1 MTTLIKGS
9 NLDPAISIVTT
20 SDIITE
26 GKLGV
31 GVDTPL
37 GNIHSK
43 SAINSLLVL
52 ESEDTNSDIIFM
64 DTVGSTRIRSAG
76 DQLQFWTGGDAS
88 TIATNASVALTLTD
102 DVTVAN
108 NLVIGGN
115 LTVNGTT
122 TTLNTATLDVEDINI
137 TIAKG
142 ALDSAT
148 ADGAGITVDGAGA
161 TLLYN
166 SAPDA
171 WSFNKNVG
179 IGASG
184 ADYRLVVE
192 GENNLGAVYIHG
204 GTGASWGLEI
214 GSHTQ
219 GTESDLVLTDNAVV
233 GSQDSLSF
241 VAEDTGYFRW
251 MTGGNS
257 HKTGTAGATERMRI
271 TSGGNVGIRTVD
283 PESQLHIYQ
292 PSGELGLYVTRTP
305 TIAGG
310 ASVGLTVDS
319 TGSRIYGYGDR
330 LSFWTAATGGTAE
343 NRLHI
348 TSSGNVEIYG
358 SNTLGVSEKFLWD
371 ATNNALKLHNL
382 SEAGELAI
390 NPIYNDQQN
399 GYWRSSLVFTRNRDQ
414 ITWDTATGLW
424 THAGGSSTDWSAI
437 AHKNASFDIYRGT
450 SSTNGWSVSNDDFV
464 SDYLAL
470 TIDDNR
476 NVGIGTTAPLKKLE
490 VAGDIQL
497 DADNAS
503 IWLKSGV
510 TGTSG
515 KINWTYNSDST
526 IYASMGIEYDT
537 RASTGF
543 NIDVGYPIT
552 IDASTSIKFAI
563 SGSTKMF
570 LGSTGKFGIGTEQP
584 AGIFHANDTAS
595 FPITLSRD
603 DGTDANTA
611 IRYKQATTS
620 WYTGA
625 NYNNL
630 FAFKYNDP
638 DLGASPL
645 MTIDTTGNLEIAGD
659 LNTLSDRTLKD
670 NIEPIQNASDI
681 IDQLNG
687 YSFDWKERE
696 GKKGHGVIAQ
706 ELEEVLPT
714 LVSEREDGIK
724 TVNYLELIPFLIE
737 AVKTQ
742 NNRIKALEALLN
754 K

>member
-1 MTTLIKGS
+1 MTTKIKGS
-9 NLDPAISIVTT
+9 NLGPAISIVTT

-31 GVDTPL
+31 GIDTPL
-37 GNIHSK
+37 GVIHAK
-43 SAINSLLVL
+43 SEVNSLLVL
-52 ESEDTNSDIIFM
+52 ESEDNNSDIIFM

-179 IGASG
+179 I
-184 ADYRLVVE
+184 R
-192 GENNLGAVYIHG
+192 
-204 GTGASWGLEI
+204 
-214 GSHTQ
+214 
-219 GTESDLVLTDNAVV
+219 TE
-233 GSQDSLSF
+233 
-241 VAEDTGYFRW
+241 
-251 MTGGNS
+251 
-257 HKTGTAGATERMRI
+257 
-271 TSGGNVGIRTVD
+271 D

-310 ASVGLTVDS
+310 ASLGLTVDS

-330 LSFWTAATGGTAE
+330 LSFWTAATGGTAD

-358 SNTLGVSEKFLWD
+358 SNTNGVSQKFLWD
-371 ATNNALKLHNL
+371 AANNALKLHN
-382 SEAGELAI
+382 SDTAGELAI
-390 NPIYNDQQN
+390 NSIINDQQN
-399 GYWRSSLVFTRNRDQ
+399 GYWRSSLIFTRDRDQ
-414 ITWDTATGLW
+414 ITWNPDTSLW
-424 THAGGSSTDWSAI
+424 THAGGGSTDWSAI
-437 AHKNASFDIYRGT
+437 AHKNDSFDIYRGAP
-450 SSTNGWSVSNDDFV
+450 SAGGWSVSNADFV

-476 NVGIGTTAPLKKLE
+476 NVGISQSLGIGTDSPSTPLEIKKLSDATIRLNYGE
-490 VAGDIQL
+490 INSNDAEDYYGGVEFFAEGASYNRPVVSAYMRAIHTRAGTGHTNSDAGLIFGTSTGTGDAVATERMRIDSVTGYVGINTNDPATPL
-497 DADNAS
+497 HVS
-503 IWLKSGV
+503 RSGSGPQGIARFEAKDGATSHFLSV
-510 TGTSG
+510 GVDDTANIVEFRSTGTSG
-515 KINWTYNSDST
+515 GGYTFYTGNDERVR
-526 IYASMGIEYDT
+526 IE
-537 RASTGF
+537 
-543 NIDVGYPIT
+543 
-552 IDASTSIKFAI
+552 
-563 SGSTKMF
+563 
-570 LGSTGKFGIGTEQP
+570 STGKVGIGTDNP

-595 FPITLSRD
+595 YPITLSRD
-603 DGTDANTA
+603 NGTDANTS

>member
-219 GTESDLVLTDNAVV
+219 GTESDLVLTDNAVI

-476 NVGIGTTAPLKKLE
+476 NVGIGTSSPAKKLSVKSDGGGSQLGIDIHNE
-490 VAGDIQL
+490 GTAAGDDAVISFETQASREWTMGL
-497 DADNAS
+497 DRSSLSFVIAEGSTLSSTQRFVIDD
-503 IWLKSGV
+503 
-510 TGTSG
+510 SG
-515 KINWTYNSDST
+515 K
-526 IYASMGIEYDT
+526 
-537 RASTGF
+537 
-543 NIDVGYPIT
+543 V
-552 IDASTSIKFAI
+552 
-563 SGSTKMF
+563 
-570 LGSTGKFGIGTEQP
+570 GIGTEQP